1 VKKNLL
7 MQDKLQLIFKGSNEV
22 KKNNQIEQIVKK
34 IEKIKKLE
42 NDKKKLGQ
50 KLKLIQEVFE
60 SDFKVLKPKVQEV
73 YLDFFKL
80 MIEKYNL
87 KNFAKWEKDIIE
99 NKINNSY
106 DYLNDINCVTDDIS
120 NLYNEFNVKL
130 LSKLSDSEKKIRN
143 EIAKNFF
150 EDMGMEFEDDFDFN
164 SMFNSNNQQKEKF
177 FEKFQEHIHEQK
189 TEEQAAEKKQ
199 IVKDTDIDFKD
210 LYKKLAKLLHP
221 DLSKTEYERVE
232 KEKIMQELTNYWNE
246 RNYYELI
253 MIWMEHDVEN
263 TCNLQINEKNQKNI
277 INQLNEKMG
286 LINSELYNIKKS
298 YTDTAFYYQFN
309 ASNIQS
315 IHKKIRPFLQEIEE
329 TTNETIKDIENFKN
343 TKDFKSF
350 LLSIKKFNEDR
361 FDNFNNLNFINF
373 KSFDFE

>member
-1 VKKNLL
+1 

-42 NDKKKLGQ
+42 NDRKNLEQ

-60 SDFKVLKPKVQEV
+60 SDFKELKPKVQDA

-99 NKINNSY
+99 GKLNDTF
-106 DYLNDINCVTDDIS
+106 DYLNEINCATEEIS
-120 NLYNEFNVKL
+120 NLYNEFNIKL
-130 LSKLSDSEKKIRN
+130 LSKISESEKKIRN
-143 EIAKNFF
+143 KIVKNYF
-150 EDMGMEFEDDFDFN
+150 EGMGMKFEDDFDFN
-164 SMFNSNNQQKEKF
+164 SMFNSNTQQKEKF
-177 FEKFQEHIHEQK
+177 YEKFQEHIHEQK

-286 LINSELYNIKKS
+286 LINRDLYLIKKS

-309 ASNIQS
+309 ASNKQN

-329 TTNETIKDIENFKN
+329 STNEIIKNIENFKN
-343 TKDFKSF
+343 TKEFKSF
-350 LLSIKKFNEDR
+350 LLSIKKYNEDR
-361 FDNFNNLNFINF
+361 FDFFKSIINLNFNN
-373 KSFDFE
+373 KT